1 MDLLLTV
8 VDTTGAEHDIR
19 LLAEPS
25 ADVRTLLDAVRRA
38 LPGPAAGQRMFV
50 ERTGGE
56 VEAGRTLAETGVRM
70 GDRLLLTGPVAP
82 PWLMPAGMRPAF
94 EVLVTGGPQ
103 AGRRLPMAAGA
114 SVYLGRDPGCQIVVD
129 DVEVSRRH
137 LHIGAGSRQITVTD
151 LGSSNG
157 TFVDGVRVEGTV
169 TVEPGQVL
177 TAGTTTLTVA
187 RSGPATPDG
196 ATVRDGRVA
205 FSRPPRV
212 QRPVEP
218 QTLTVPIAPASPPKR
233 RVPLVAAIVPVL
245 LGAGMAFVMGPIML
259 LMALFGPVMLG
270 VSWWEDKRS
279 GRRDFTAASERYTA
293 ELAALT
299 EQAAQAYAQLHAARL
314 AAAPNPADLT
324 ARALRHA
331 PDLWERRAAD
341 DDFLTVRVG
350 TADLP
355 SRLTL
360 RPESD
365 REPDER
371 AGALIRTYA
380 LDRAAPVDADLRTV
394 GVLGVAGSER
404 DALLRWL
411 ILQYAI
417 LTSPREL
424 AIVVLGSSEEWA
436 WTRWLP
442 HTETMTAGLPGVRT
456 VAFDPEDARAVLQ
469 MVDDLVQQRR
479 ITLER
484 RGDPGAWPPNV
495 LLVVAGDA
503 GVPRSALSRVLAD
516 GPQVGVYAVAAA
528 PTAETLPGECRAIVR
543 TGPGHE
549 TSVTVTLTGRTIGD
563 IVVDGVA
570 PQLAADVA
578 RRLAPVLDSSAAAVT
593 GDLPRQVLLL
603 DLLGLPE
610 PDGPSV
616 AHRWSTLGDDGL
628 GAPIG
633 HGPRGRFTIDL
644 RRDGP
649 HGLTAGTT
657 GAGKSE
663 LLQSMIGSLAATY
676 PASRLTFVL
685 VDYKGGAAFKDCVG
699 LPHTVGFFTD
709 LDAHLARRALISLN
723 AELRRREEILREHGA
738 KDLIEL
744 EQRHPRH
751 APANLLIVIDEF
763 AFLKKELP
771 EFVAGVVDIAQRGR
785 SLGVHLM
792 LATQRP
798 AGVIDDNIRANTNL
812 RIALR
817 VADEGDSNDVLDR
830 PDAARIPK
838 SLPGRGYVRV
848 GHSDISLVQ
857 SAYANARTSVGG
869 QAAPTLVTLAPP
881 GSGLREQ
888 PAARSADA
896 AGDDRPTD
904 LQRLVAAVRAAH
916 RTAGVPDQ
924 PRPWLDA
931 LAGHYDTAAI
941 AGDAAGPADDGLAV
955 ALGVADLPHRQ
966 AQQPWLVDL
975 TELGHLLV
983 YGTAGSGK
991 TQALR
996 TLAAGLSRLDPADVH
1011 IYGVDFASGGLRPL
1025 TALPQC
1031 GGVVGVDEPERVDRL
1046 FTMLDGV
1053 IAERKRLLGT
1063 TGSSSVAE
1071 HRRKTG
1077 ERLPFHVVLLDGYAA
1092 FHHAYL
1098 NVDRGELV
1106 DTLARQIADGRSAG
1120 VVFVIT
1126 ADRRNAIP
1134 STLSGAISAR
1144 LVLRM
1149 ADAEEY
1155 AALGLPMSVAQ
1166 TELPPGRGFFDGDE
1180 VQIAVLGA
1188 DPSGSAQAAALAA
1201 LGSTTHPT
1209 RPPAVTV
1216 LPDSVPLA
1224 EVEPGPLRVPVGV
1237 SGVTRRVADVD
1248 LDDVPVLAVFGPDRS
1263 GRSTALSTVCH
1274 GLQGRLPGLEAYLL
1288 APRRTP
1294 LLRMPGWAET
1304 AVGLDACD
1312 ALAGQLQELVRERVT
1327 APGTPW
1333 LVVIDDGEEMADSL
1347 GASAMSTLVRRGR
1360 DAGLVLVAAADVHAV
1375 HRSFGGWLTDLR
1387 KAKHGLLLR
1396 PEVDVD
1402 GELFGLRLPQRASRR
1417 FPPGRAYLVRRGDVD
1432 YVQVSSS

>member
-1 MDLLLTV
+1 MDLLLTA
-8 VDTTGAEHDIR
+8 VDTTAAEHDIR
-19 LLAEPS
+19 LVAEPN
-25 ADVRTLLDAVRRA
+25 ADARTLLDAVHRA
-38 LPGPAAGQRMFV
+38 LPGPAAGQRIFL

-56 VEAGRTLAETGVRM
+56 VEAGRTLAELGVRL

-82 PWLMPAGMRPAF
+82 PWLMPAGVKAAF
-94 EVLVTGGPQ
+94 EVLITGGPQ

-114 SVYLGRDPGCQIVVD
+114 AIYLGRDPACQIVLD
-129 DVEVSRRH
+129 DGEVSRRH
-137 LHIGAGSRQITVTD
+137 LHIGAGSRQVAVTD

-157 TFVDGVRVEGTV
+157 TFVDGVRVEGSV
-169 TVEPGQVL
+169 PVEPGQVI
-177 TAGTTTLTVA
+177 TVGTTTLTVA
-187 RSGPATPDG
+187 RHGPATPDD
-196 ATVRDGRVA
+196 ATVRDGRIA

-218 QTLTVPIAPASPPKR
+218 QTLTVPIAPATPPKR
-233 RVPLVAAIVPVL
+233 RVPLMAAIVPVL

-270 VSWWEDKRS
+270 VSVWEDKRS
-279 GRRDFTAASERYTA
+279 GRRDFQAASERYTA
-293 ELAALT
+293 EMTAVS
-299 EQAAQAYAQLHAARL
+299 EQAAEAYALLHEARL

-341 DDFLTVRVG
+341 NDFLTVRVG

-355 SRLTL
+355 SHLTL
-360 RPESD
+360 RPESG
-365 REPDER
+365 REPDEQ
-371 AGALIRTYA
+371 AETLIRTYA
-380 LDRAAPVDADLRTV
+380 LDQAAPVDADLRTV

-411 ILQYAI
+411 VLQYAI

-424 AIVVLGSSEEWA
+424 AIVVLGSSQEWA

-484 RGDPGAWPPNV
+484 RGDPGTWLPNV
-495 LLVVAGDA
+495 LLVVADDA

-516 GPQVGVYAVAAA
+516 GPQLGVYAVATA

-578 RRLAPVLDSSAAAVT
+578 RRLAPVLDSSAAAIT

-610 PDGPSV
+610 PDGAGV
-616 AHRWSTLGDDGL
+616 ARRWSALGDAGL

-633 HGPRGRFTIDL
+633 HGPRGQFTVDL

-723 AELRRREEILREHGA
+723 AELRRREEMLREHGA

-838 SLPGRGYVRV
+838 SLPGRGYVRI

-857 SAYANARTSVGG
+857 SAYANARTSPGG
-869 QAAPTLVTLAPP
+869 QAAPTLVMLAPP

-888 PAARSADA
+888 PAARASGD

-904 LQRLVAAVRAAH
+904 LQRLVSAIRTAH
-916 RTAGVPDQ
+916 QLAGVPDQ
-924 PRPWLDA
+924 PRPWLDT
-931 LAGHYDTAAI
+931 LSGHYDVASL
-941 AGDAAGPADDGLAV
+941 AGDGFAV
-955 ALGVADLPHRQ
+955 ALGVVDLPHRQ

-996 TLAAGLSRLDPADVH
+996 TLAAGLNRLDPADVH

-1025 TALPQC
+1025 AALPQC
-1031 GGVVGVDEPERVDRL
+1031 GGVVGADEPERVDRL
-1046 FTMLDGV
+1046 FAMLDGV
-1053 IAERKRLLGT
+1053 IAERKRLLGA

-1092 FHHAYL
+1092 FHNTYL

-1106 DTLARQIADGRSAG
+1106 DTLARQVADGRSAG

-1180 VQIAVLGA
+1180 VQIAVLGPDA
-1188 DPSGSAQAAALAA
+1188 SGSAQAAALAA
-1201 LGSTTHPT
+1201 LDSTTYPT
-1209 RPPAVTV
+1209 TPPAVTV
-1216 LPDSVPLA
+1216 LSDTVPLTD
-1224 EVEPGPLRVPVGV
+1224 VEPGPLHVPVGL
-1237 SGVTRRVADVD
+1237 SGVTHSIVDVD
-1248 LDDVPVLAVFGPDRS
+1248 LDDVPVFAVFGPDRS
-1263 GRSTALSTVCH
+1263 GRSTTLSTVVH

-1294 LLRMPGWAET
+1294 LSRLPGWTET

-1312 ALAGQLQELVRERVT
+1312 ALAGQLQELVRERAT
-1327 APGTPW
+1327 GPGAPW

-1347 GASAMSTLVRRGR
+1347 GASALSALVRRGR
-1360 DAGLVLVAAADVHAV
+1360 DAGLVLLAAAGVYAV

-1402 GELFGLRLPQRASRR
+1402 GELFGLRLPQKASRR

-1432 YVQVSSS
+1432 YVQVSSAS